1 MFLRNTLRPTQ
12 VVLRRSGNCC
22 KQITNY
28 RLLSSTGS
36 KEDDALEHWIA
47 SPPTHTLVDS
57 LNTEHLS
64 DMYITLPT
72 RDGTR
77 RPYEAPE
84 MGAHLPFGHH
94 LGFFHARRAEA
105 HLREDGTD
113 EDISPPAPFTK
124 RMWAGGNIT
133 WNNDNPLLVG
143 KQTSGISTV
152 AKCEKK
158 GFDKGKPML
167 FITQRIEFSQEVYQ
181 MPSVVEERA
190 HVYFHAEMFAN
201 RQKIFDREGKH
212 APVSGSARC

>member
-12 VVLRRSGNCC
+12 VILRRSGNCC

-36 KEDDALEHWIA
+36 KEDDLEHWIA

-57 LNTEHLS
+57 LDTEHLS

-167 FITQRIEFSQEVYQ
+167 FITQRIEFSQK
-181 MPSVVEERA
+181 
-190 HVYFHAEMFAN
+190 F
-201 RQKIFDREGKH
+201 I
-212 APVSGSARC
+212 RCRL